1 MFAARPLDPSPS
13 ARELE
18 RQRSG
23 LRLADESAV
32 AHASPARELQNSLS
46 GGLEQALEPGAPRW
60 PGALRFAII
69 FGGSAGLW
77 ALVIAGVRAA
87 L

>member
-1 MFAARPLDPSPS
+1 MFAARSLQTPSTAP
-13 ARELE
+13 EHD

-23 LRLADESAV
+23 PRLVDESQL

-46 GGLEQALEPGAPRW
+46 SGLEQALEPNTPLW
-60 PGALRFAII
+60 SGALRLAII

-77 ALVIAGVRAA
+77 AAIIAGVRAVF
-87 L
+87 